1 VFVTGTD
8 PVTPNGCG
16 REKGTP
22 MRSGIRIIRLCG
34 LLAAFV
40 ALSAMAGCP
49 KSSDLQDN
57 SRRGEGPQ
65 DHPGPGAESRS
76 MGGGMGMP

>member
-1 VFVTGTD
+1 
-8 PVTPNGCG
+8 
-16 REKGTP
+16 
-22 MRSGIRIIRLCG
+22 MRSGVKIVRLCA

-49 KSSDLQDN
+49 RSSDFQDN
-57 SRRGEGPQ
+57 SRRTDGPP
-65 DHPGPGAESRS
+65 DHSGPGAGRMGET

>member
-1 VFVTGTD
+1 
-8 PVTPNGCG
+8 
-16 REKGTP
+16 
-22 MRSGIRIIRLCG
+22 MRSGVKIMRLCA

-49 KSSDLQDN
+49 SSSDFQDN
-57 SRRGEGPQ
+57 NRRTEGPP
-65 DHPGPGAESRS
+65 DRSGPGAGRMGGT

>member
-1 VFVTGTD
+1 
-8 PVTPNGCG
+8 
-16 REKGTP
+16 

-49 KSSDLQDN
+49 KSSDLQN
-57 SRRGEGPQ
+57 SSRRSEGPQ
-65 DHPGPGAESRS
+65 DHPVPEAGSRS
-76 MGGGMGMP
+76 MGGGMGGGMGMP